1 MHRGVRIA
9 ILIMVSML
17 VTGCATKEWVQGL
30 LGKQKAELG
39 ERLAGVEGRVTQEAQ
54 RIDKVEVR
62 VGEEAQRVEG
72 MGFRV
77 KTLETSVGEVRET
90 AKTAKDRADEAF
102 AKAEGTEG
110 KFSRFSANRHARSL
124 VETAH
129 IYFAFDRWD
138 LDDGAQTA
146 LLSLIKEFKETK
158 NFLSLSV
165 EATSIGRALERL
177 QEVVSEQKKMLK
189 RIREAIEQV
198 RNIRDVRAGKT
209 ERVPVDDN
217 KTALFA
223 HFRSRDAPFFGAS
236 GSRRGTDVLAGTGSN
251 SMRYKCQDGGL
262 KRAVIQNA

>member
-9 ILIMVSML
+9 ILIIMVSIL

-39 ERLAGVEGRVTQEAQ
+39 ERLAGVEGLVTQAAQ

-62 VGEEAQRVEG
+62 VGEEAQRAEG

-124 VETAH
+124 VEAAH

-138 LDDGAQTA
+138 LDDGAQTV
-146 LLSLIKEFKETK
+146 LLSLIKEFKENPKLTV
-158 NFLSLSV
+158 NLEGYTDHVGSRGYNIQLSQRRVEAVRRFLLEQGVEMPRIHWAGFGPLSV
-165 EATSIGRALERL
+165 REPPAKQRRVTVKL
-177 QEVVSEQKKMLK
+177 MLYS
-189 RIREAIEQV
+189 
-198 RNIRDVRAGKT
+198 D
-209 ERVPVDDN
+209 
-217 KTALFA
+217 
-223 HFRSRDAPFFGAS
+223 
-236 GSRRGTDVLAGTGSN
+236 
-251 SMRYKCQDGGL
+251 
-262 KRAVIQNA
+262 

>member
-90 AKTAKDRADEAF
+90 AKTAKDRADEAV
-102 AKAEGTEG
+102 AKAEG
-110 KFSRFSANRHARSL
+110 KFSRFSANRHVRSL

-146 LLSLIKEFKETK
+146 LLSLIKEFKENPKLTV
-158 NFLSLSV
+158 NLEGYTDHVGSRGYNIQLSQRRVEAVRRFLLEQGVEIPRIHWAGFGPLSV
-165 EATSIGRALERL
+165 RETPAKQRRVMVKL
-177 QEVVSEQKKMLK
+177 MLYS
-189 RIREAIEQV
+189 
-198 RNIRDVRAGKT
+198 D
-209 ERVPVDDN
+209 
-217 KTALFA
+217 
-223 HFRSRDAPFFGAS
+223 
-236 GSRRGTDVLAGTGSN
+236 
-251 SMRYKCQDGGL
+251 
-262 KRAVIQNA
+262 

>member
-39 ERLAGVEGRVTQEAQ
+39 ERLAGVEGLVTQAAQ

-90 AKTAKDRADEAF
+90 AKTAKDRADEAV

-124 VETAH
+124 VEAAH

-138 LDDGAQTA
+138 LDDGAQTV
-146 LLSLIKEFKETK
+146 LLSLIKEFKENPKLTV
-158 NFLSLSV
+158 NLEGYTDHVGSRGYNIQLSQRRVEAVRRFLLEQGVEMPRIHWAGFGPLSV
-165 EATSIGRALERL
+165 RETPAKQRRVTVKL
-177 QEVVSEQKKMLK
+177 MLYS
-189 RIREAIEQV
+189 
-198 RNIRDVRAGKT
+198 D
-209 ERVPVDDN
+209 
-217 KTALFA
+217 
-223 HFRSRDAPFFGAS
+223 
-236 GSRRGTDVLAGTGSN
+236 
-251 SMRYKCQDGGL
+251 
-262 KRAVIQNA
+262 

>member
-1 MHRGVRIA
+1 MHRSVRIA
-9 ILIMVSML
+9 ILIMVSIL

-54 RIDKVEVR
+54 RIGKVEVR

-146 LLSLIKEFKETK
+146 LLSLIKELKENPKLTV
-158 NFLSLSV
+158 NLEGYTDHVGSRGYNIQLSQRRVEAVRRFLLEQGVEMPRIHWAGFGPLSV
-165 EATSIGRALERL
+165 RETPAKQRRVMVKL
-177 QEVVSEQKKMLK
+177 MLYS
-189 RIREAIEQV
+189 
-198 RNIRDVRAGKT
+198 D
-209 ERVPVDDN
+209 
-217 KTALFA
+217 
-223 HFRSRDAPFFGAS
+223 
-236 GSRRGTDVLAGTGSN
+236 
-251 SMRYKCQDGGL
+251 
-262 KRAVIQNA
+262 